1 MCDLHTGPE
10 HGRRV
15 EKSQV
20 DLPILTTCQ
29 THLGGLPR
37 AKVSSQV
44 GPSAQ
49 SSSYP
54 RVVTFHGA
62 ACNFQP
68 NLFCKCLLWVV
79 THSPVLSEAARIQ
92 KSWVRI
98 RREEERIEQNRSD
111 KFNSLTCPS
120 VALCGFCWTL
130 PYFTQTYHA
139 QEFRFFYSHFINSL
153 KFFCGSIVDLQC
165 VNFCWAAK

>member
-92 KSWVRI
+92 KSWARI

-111 KFNSLTCPS
+111 KFTSLTCPS
-120 VALCGFCWTL
+120 VALVWFL
-130 PYFTQTYHA
+130 LDSSLL
-139 QEFRFFYSHFINSL
+139 YSNISCTRIQILLQSL
-153 KFFCGSIVDLQC
+153 YKFFKIFLWKYS
-165 VNFCWAAK
+165 